1 MGHRQKQ
8 KMNTAREASSP
19 LKKNILMKHF
29 LFLLGMLLST
39 AAMAQNTFKAVI
51 RDNKTKHNLAGATAT
66 IPDLKLST
74 TADTSGLIIIKNI
87 PNGKFEVEISF
98 VGFNRLEKVFTF
110 PVKDQDGILNLTLEP
125 KGNELG
131 EVIVQSTRTNQ
142 NLRDV
147 PTRIEAL
154 PLEELDEKSTMK
166 PGDIKML
173 LSESTGIAVQPTS
186 AVSGSANFRI
196 QGLDSRY
203 TQLLKDGMPL
213 YQGFSGGLSI
223 LQISPLD
230 LKQVEFIKGSAST
243 LYGGGA
249 IAGLVN
255 LISKTPTDEP
265 ELTFLLNGTTAK
277 GADASGFY
285 SQKWKHIGTTIFGA
299 YNYNGAYDPSA
310 TGFSAVPQTKRF
322 TFNPKVFLYLD
333 EHNSGWFGIN
343 TTYENRYGGDMQVL
357 NGNADNV
364 HQYFERNKSFRLS
377 TQFSYT
383 HKINEESKLNFKNTI
398 GYFDRNLSEPGF
410 NFSGKQVASFSEV
423 NYVVH
428 NDASD
433 WVTGIN
439 LVTDQ
444 FTSALPLNKLNYNLT
459 TIGVFAQNT
468 WKASNW
474 FSLESGLRADY
485 NTPAPDS
492 KLKGFFVLPRINAL
506 FKLNEHFT
514 SRIGGGLGYKMP
526 TLFNDQSEQEG
537 YQNINPLAI
546 GNTKAE
552 QSIGGNGDINFRSAV
567 GDAFLNINQLFFYTY
582 VNSPLILQNN
592 SFINAPGNLT
602 TQGAET
608 NVKLSV
614 DNFGFYLGYT
624 YTDTKQHFGGQIF
637 RQPLTAKNRL
647 SFDATYEI
655 EDHFRAGAEA
665 FYTGPQL
672 LNDGKT
678 GRSYV
683 TFGLLVQK
691 MWKHLDVFVN
701 AENLTDRR
709 QTRWDNIYTGS
720 VANPVFRDIYAPLD
734 GVVVNAGIRIK
745 LSVDKD

>member
-1 MGHRQKQ
+1 M
-8 KMNTAREASSP
+8 
-19 LKKNILMKHF
+19 KKF
-29 LFLLGMLLST
+29 LFLLGVLSCN
-39 AAMAQNTFKAVI
+39 AAISQNIFKAVL
-51 RDNKTKHNLAGATAT
+51 RDDKTKQTLAGATAV
-66 IPDLKLST
+66 IRDLKLAA

-87 PNGKFEVEISF
+87 PNGKYEVEISY
-98 VGFNRLEKVFTF
+98 VGYNKLEKVFSF
-110 PVKDQDGILNLTLEP
+110 PLKATSGTLDLTLQP
-125 KGNELG
+125 KGDELG
-131 EVIVQSTRTNQ
+131 EVVVQSTRTNQ

-154 PLEELDEKSTMK
+154 PLEELDEKGTMR

-173 LSESTGIAVQPTS
+173 LGEITGINVQQTS
-186 AVSGSANFRI
+186 AVSSSASFRI

-213 YQGFSGGLSI
+213 YQGFSGGLGI
-223 LQISPLD
+223 LQITPLD

-265 ELTFLLNGTTAK
+265 ELSFLLNGTSAK

-285 SQKWKHIGTTIFGA
+285 SQKWKHIGTTIFGS
-299 YNYNGAYDPSA
+299 YDYNGAYNPSA
-310 TGFSAVPQTKRF
+310 TGFSAIPKTARY

-333 EHNSGWFGIN
+333 NHDSAWFGIN

-357 NGNADNV
+357 DGKADQL

-377 TQFSYT
+377 TQLSYT
-383 HKINEESKLNFKNTI
+383 HKINEESKLNFKNTV
-398 GYFDRNLSEPGF
+398 GYFDRDLSQPGF
-410 NFSGKQVASFSEV
+410 DFSGKQVSSFSEV
-423 NYVVH
+423 NYVAH
-428 NDASD
+428 GERAD
-433 WVTGIN
+433 WVTGAN
-439 LVTDQ
+439 LVTDH
-444 FTSALPLNKLNYNLT
+444 FTAAAPLTNLGYSLT
-459 TIGVFAQNT
+459 TVGVFGQNT
-468 WKASNW
+468 FKATDW

-485 NTPAPDS
+485 NTPQVKN
-492 KLKGFFVLPRINAL
+492 KLNGFFILPRLGAL
-506 FKLNEHFT
+506 FKLSEHFT

-526 TLFNDQSEQEG
+526 TLFNDQSEQQG
-537 YQNINPLAI
+537 YENISPLSF

-552 QSIGGNGDINFRSAV
+552 QSIGGNGDLNFRSAL
-567 GDAFLNINQLFFYTY
+567 GDAFLNINQLFFYTH
-582 VNSPLILQNN
+582 VNDPLLLQ
-592 SFINAPGNLT
+592 SGVFTNAPGYIS
-602 TQGAET
+602 TQGTET

-614 DNFGFYLGYT
+614 DDFGFYLGYT
-624 YTDTKQHFGGQIF
+624 HTDTKQHFTGQTSA
-637 RQPLTAKNRL
+637 QPLTAKNRL
-647 SFDATYEI
+647 NFDATYEI

-665 FYTGPQL
+665 FYTGSQL
-672 LNDGKT
+672 LSDGTT
-678 GRSYV
+678 GRGYV

-720 VANPVFRDIYAPLD
+720 MTSPVFRDIYAPLD